1 MYENYYN
8 FAGELITTMR
18 KTYYNDFKDSLVL
31 QSSINYHLQ
40 GRKTSSTVQVNNNNP
55 ITTDSL
61 QYNEL
66 GQLKNKSLHRQN
78 NNVLEN
84 IAYTYNPRGWQL
96 SAIGTNFI
104 FRLGYDNPIQGA
116 TPQYNG
122 NISWQEWGIAN
133 NLSSNYKYVYDKL
146 NRLTNGLHSNNIN
159 NETNIQYDKV
169 GNIKTLTRQGVQQN
183 YVYNGNRLSSLQSNT
198 IKNYSYNTNGSMVS
212 DGEVTIKYY
221 ENGMPKE
228 ISKGSDLTYYVYDAL
243 GTKLFSNYLKDS
255 TQFYVDG
262 IEFRGRR
269 NPKPYYIAFED
280 GYIDSS
286 LQFNYYLKDHLGNI
300 RKVINATTST
310 VTQSTDYYPFGL
322 AISTTGSS
330 KNKYLYNGKEI
341 QAGSGFYDYGTRMYD
356 AGVGRWFVVDPLAE
370 ERDWLSTYNYC
381 QNNPISRIDPDG
393 KLDNYFIRKNG
404 EIAVEK
410 TKDMFDKF
418 YTETNH
424 EIQGDI
430 IIRTYSFVAQ
440 FDKNKKGFIALPS
453 SFSRDGFGFKYTGS
467 EKENYI
473 SGPAFAGLLGALKD
487 AQISDVSLNH
497 WSKPNGASPEPSK
510 SHLNGEVGDIR
521 PLRLDHSGMP
531 VLTTNAQFD
540 AKRNATLV
548 SSLKKYG
555 WTSVLSEKNSKNGY
569 ITPGTTHYSGFIS
582 KETGKWIPV
591 RHNNHFHAQ
600 SFKPKLVS
608 FIPYKP

>member
-8 FAGELITTMR
+8 FAGELITAMR

-61 QYNEL
+61 LYNEL
-66 GQLKNKSLHRQN
+66 GQLKNKSLHQQN
-78 NNVLEN
+78 NNELEN
-84 IAYTYNPRGWQL
+84 IAYTYNPRGWLL

-146 NRLTNGLHSNNIN
+146 NRLTNGLHSNNIH
-159 NETNIQYDKV
+159 NETNIKYDKV

-183 YVYNGNRLSSLQSNT
+183 YVYNGNRLERLESNT
-198 IKNYSYNTNGSMVS
+198 IKNYTYNRNGSMVS

-286 LQFNYYLKDHLGNI
+286 LQFNYNLKDHLGNI
-300 RKVINATTST
+300 RKVINATSGT

-322 AISTTGSS
+322 AINTTGSS
-330 KNKYLYNGKEI
+330 NNKYLYNGKEI
-341 QAGSGFYDYGTRMYD
+341 QSGSGFYDFEARMYD
-356 AGVGRWFVVDPLAE
+356 AGVGRWFAVDALAE
-370 ERDWLSTYNYC
+370 RGTEKTPFQFTS
-381 QNNPISRIDPDG
+381 NNPINRIDPDG
-393 KLDNYFIRKNG
+393 KWDIDVHANRNRSKSGYALLILKNNDGIEVFRTVVKTIGTGGRKRNVKNSDTPQGIYKILGYRKTGKNTNYNRVSFGPFDFLALDYQGGEGGKRNGMHVHGGRQEDEYVGRKDLASTHGCMRINDKDVQKMKEITTKLEKEDFTERKGILTFKDDLKTIVNYNSNR
-404 EIAVEK
+404 
-410 TKDMFDKF
+410 F
-418 YTETNH
+418 YEGI
-424 EIQGDI
+424 E
-430 IIRTYSFVAQ
+430 Q
-440 FDKNKKGFIALPS
+440 FPIEQTTKNKS
-453 SFSRDGFGFKYTGS
+453 SIF
-467 EKENYI
+467 E
-473 SGPAFAGLLGALKD
+473 
-487 AQISDVSLNH
+487 
-497 WSKPNGASPEPSK
+497 
-510 SHLNGEVGDIR
+510 
-521 PLRLDHSGMP
+521 
-531 VLTTNAQFD
+531 
-540 AKRNATLV
+540 
-548 SSLKKYG
+548 SSQ
-555 WTSVLSEKNSKNGY
+555 
-569 ITPGTTHYSGFIS
+569 FIS
-582 KETGKWIPV
+582 TTID
-591 RHNNHFHAQ
+591 NTY
-600 SFKPKLVS
+600 
-608 FIPYKP
+608 YKPPIIPNYKLPK